1 MVTLQEGAMEFINKK
16 DVKGLNQF
24 YLSVITQ
31 LMDENDRKIQSFKQ
45 KIDETPVTNI
55 GEFDIKIK
63 NIASLEIDLYYIWSR
78 IAPHCPFCE
87 RMLEHDDYKWLKCEN
102 NDNIRNF
109 LQLDKS
115 KYVFKEIKCDWNDRS
130 SDHDDHPHYS
140 DVPTREGANW
150 IRARG
155 KSILSFPT
163 MVIRL
168 HTLNPIKS
176 TQTTFIRRT
185 FRALGTWEPMFLET
199 ETTSGKIYEPAI
211 NRETGEQEYDF
222 VFHIKDLLL
231 GFLED
236 SKQKV
241 DEIIK
246 KGTHGPQR
254 DIFAHDKLLFK
265 SNK

>member
-1 MVTLQEGAMEFINKK
+1 
-16 DVKGLNQF
+16 
-24 YLSVITQ
+24 
-31 LMDENDRKIQSFKQ
+31 
-45 KIDETPVTNI
+45 
-55 GEFDIKIK
+55 
-63 NIASLEIDLYYIWSR
+63 
-78 IAPHCPFCE
+78 
-87 RMLEHDDYKWLKCEN
+87 
-102 NDNIRNF
+102 
-109 LQLDKS
+109 
-115 KYVFKEIKCDWNDRS
+115 
-130 SDHDDHPHYS
+130 
-140 DVPTREGANW
+140 
-150 IRARG
+150 
-155 KSILSFPT
+155 
-163 MVIRL
+163 
-168 HTLNPIKS
+168 
-176 TQTTFIRRT
+176 
-185 FRALGTWEPMFLET
+185 MFLET